1 MKYFLQYYIAP
12 FLIGF
17 LILIMGTCV
26 VYLLFTHYIF
36 RLIFMSIFGGL
47 FIIVGLWMVGI
58 LILGIV
64 GYDFLVKHDEGFK
77 RDNEE

>member
-1 MKYFLQYYIAP
+1 
-12 FLIGF
+12 
-17 LILIMGTCV
+17 
-26 VYLLFTHYIF
+26 
-36 RLIFMSIFGGL
+36 MSIFGGL